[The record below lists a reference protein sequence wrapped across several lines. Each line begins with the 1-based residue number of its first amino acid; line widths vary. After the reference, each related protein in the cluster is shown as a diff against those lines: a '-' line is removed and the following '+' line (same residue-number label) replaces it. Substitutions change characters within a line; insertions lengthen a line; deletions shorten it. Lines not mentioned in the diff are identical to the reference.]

1 MIIKDT
7 IITETRENLDHIISE
22 TILSKKPVSFQR
34 NFHSLQENDKKNL
47 SVDLINS
54 VVDSIKEKSNNIKM
68 EEIEKTKG
76 DISRIKN
83 FEDIKDSVRFLT
95 KLYNIENNA
104 PDIIPNL
111 NQALINLDKYKK
123 EFQEAYRQ
131 DNFLL
136 KTYYESVVF
145 SLIFSITYLVTNAI
159 KYKQDKAGNLIM
171 SFEDDLEKGTDTNYT
186 FNSVRKFNKY
196 IEDGKFEKFT
206 NKSLDNENFF
216 AAVGAGLSIIILTF
230 FFVWTIRQI
239 IYFIYFTRAKVSD
252 YLNSIANYVELNKE
266 SISSDD
272 DAKEKQAKLAS
283 KLRDVADK
291 IDVQKRKGNAEAKKE
306 IEDDTDG
313 DSTNIDL
320 NSGIL

>member
-1 MIIKDT
+1 LIIKDT

-239 IYFIYFTRAKVSD
+239 IYFVYFTRAKVSD

>member
-22 TILSKKPVSFQR
+22 TILDKKPINFKR
-34 NFHSLQENDKKNL
+34 NFHSLQESDKKNL

-76 DISRIKN
+76 DVSKLKN
-83 FEDIKDSVRFLT
+83 FDDIKDSVRFLT

-104 PDIIPNL
+104 PEIIPNL
-111 NQALINLDKYKK
+111 NQVLINLDKYKR
-123 EFQEAYRQ
+123 EFMEAYRQ

-145 SLIFSITYLVTNAI
+145 SLIVSITYLVTNAI
-159 KYKQDKAGNLIM
+159 KYKQDKAGNLMM
-171 SFEDDLEKGTDTNYT
+171 SFEDDLDKGTDTNYT
-186 FNSVRKFNKY
+186 FNAVRKFNKY
-196 IEDGKFEKFT
+196 VDDGKFSKFA
-206 NKSLDNENFF
+206 NKSLDNENFIS
-216 AAVGAGLSIIILTF
+216 AAGAGLSVIVLTF
-230 FFVWTIRQI
+230 FFVWTIRQV
-239 IYFIYFTRAKVSD
+239 IYFVYFSRAKISD

-266 SISSDD
+266 SINGNDN
-272 DAKEKQAKLAS
+272 AKEKQEELAE
-283 KLRDVADK
+283 KIRDAADK
-291 IDVQKRKGNAEAKKE
+291 IDVQKRKGNAEAKQE
-306 IEDDTDG
+306 IEDNTDE
-313 DSTNIDL
+313 DSSTIDL

>member
-1 MIIKDT
+1 
-7 IITETRENLDHIISE
+7 
-22 TILSKKPVSFQR
+22 
-34 NFHSLQENDKKNL
+34 
-47 SVDLINS
+47 
-54 VVDSIKEKSNNIKM
+54 
-68 EEIEKTKG
+68 
-76 DISRIKN
+76 
-83 FEDIKDSVRFLT
+83 
-95 KLYNIENNA
+95 
-104 PDIIPNL
+104 
-111 NQALINLDKYKK
+111 
-123 EFQEAYRQ
+123 
-131 DNFLL
+131 
-136 KTYYESVVF
+136 
-145 SLIFSITYLVTNAI
+145 
-159 KYKQDKAGNLIM
+159 
-171 SFEDDLEKGTDTNYT
+171 LEKGTDTNYT

-239 IYFIYFTRAKVSD
+239 IYFVYFTRAKVSD

>member
-1 MIIKDT
+1 LIIKDT